1 MEAGGAPPEPKQLTC
16 DRPFGYAVLHLPTLT
31 LLFVGVVA
39 DPTRVTGAARGLYW
53 SALTGATAAE
63 TALVPELDRR
73 ESLPWGVAA
82 GSLVLAG
89 KGLHERSDAWLVGK
103 LAGWGVR
110 RPRLWLA
117 GATVASV
124 VALGWVERRI
134 NRAGRAFDD
143 APWDEMGEVGDL
155 PEDVRA
161 IIGALLDAVDGYDS
175 DRLQAQLATA
185 RAGSVGDPQAIG
197 LSIDEDAPTTLL
209 DSFLWPVVATFER
222 DGKTHE
228 VLLEIAEGR
237 LWRLSQYVDDET
249 VDPMTHDWSWPAV
262 EELTITPGSPVW

>member
-89 KGLHERSDAWLVGK
+89 KGLHERSDARLVGK

-143 APWDEMGEVGDL
+143 APWD
-155 PEDVRA
+155 
-161 IIGALLDAVDGYDS
+161 
-175 DRLQAQLATA
+175 
-185 RAGSVGDPQAIG
+185 
-197 LSIDEDAPTTLL
+197 
-209 DSFLWPVVATFER
+209 
-222 DGKTHE
+222 
-228 VLLEIAEGR
+228 
-237 LWRLSQYVDDET
+237 
-249 VDPMTHDWSWPAV
+249 
-262 EELTITPGSPVW
+262 

>member
-1 MEAGGAPPEPKQLTC
+1 
-16 DRPFGYAVLHLPTLT
+16 
-31 LLFVGVVA
+31 
-39 DPTRVTGAARGLYW
+39 
-53 SALTGATAAE
+53 
-63 TALVPELDRR
+63 
-73 ESLPWGVAA
+73 
-82 GSLVLAG
+82 
-89 KGLHERSDAWLVGK
+89 
-103 LAGWGVR
+103 
-110 RPRLWLA
+110 
-117 GATVASV
+117 
-124 VALGWVERRI
+124 
-134 NRAGRAFDD
+134 
-143 APWDEMGEVGDL
+143 MGEVGDL